1 MAKKRESD
9 KNGFVFST
17 NRDFKFEDGDNKEP
31 ETLMPAE
38 QKLKIK
44 LDTKHRGGKTVTLI
58 AGFIGTDADLQTLG
72 RSLKNACGT
81 GGSAKD
87 SEIIIQGDHRE
98 TVMPW
103 LLKAGY
109 KQSKKIN

>member
-1 MAKKRESD
+1 MNKKIKSD

-17 NRDFKFEDGDNKEP
+17 NRDFKFEEDNANAP
-31 ETLMPAE
+31 ETLPPAQ
-38 QKLKIK
+38 QKLKIR

-58 AGFIGTDADLQTLG
+58 SGFVGTDADLQTLG

-87 SEIIIQGDHRE
+87 SVIIIQGDHRE
-98 TVMPW
+98 TVLPW
-103 LLKAGY
+103 LLKNGY
-109 KQSKKIN
+109 AHSKKQ

>member
-1 MAKKRESD
+1 MNKKKESD

-17 NRDFKFEDGDNKEP
+17 NRDFKFEHSEDKEP
-31 ETLMPAE
+31 ETAPPAQ
-38 QKLKIK
+38 QKLRIR

-58 AGFIGTDADLQTLG
+58 TGFIGTDADLQTLG

-87 SEIIIQGDHRE
+87 GEIIIQGDHRE

-103 LLKAGY
+103 LLKNGY
-109 KQSKKIN
+109 ALSKKI

>member
-1 MAKKRESD
+1 MNKKKESD

-17 NRDFKFEDGDNKEP
+17 NPNFQFQSDDADGP
-31 ETLMPAE
+31 ETLPPAQ
-38 QKLKIK
+38 QKLKIR

-58 AGFIGTDADLQTLG
+58 SGFIGTDADLQTLG

-87 SEIIIQGDHRE
+87 GQVIIQGDHRE

-109 KQSKKIN
+109 TASKKV